1 MAHLERAIRKIV
13 KVGSNSDLIF
23 FANGAEDDSGGE
35 DLEEEEVASEELGL
49 SRSFRLNLG
58 CFVESDLDLQRMI
71 IVMYVC
77 SLTKL
82 LLNFSRFRDFF
93 WIPPFIQSEVKF
105 GY

>member
-1 MAHLERAIRKIV
+1 MAHLETAIRQIV
-13 KVGSNSDLIF
+13 KIGSISYLIF

-35 DLEEEEVASEELGL
+35 DFEEEDEVASEELGL

-82 LLNFSRFRDFF
+82 
-93 WIPPFIQSEVKF
+93 
-105 GY
+105 

>member
-1 MAHLERAIRKIV
+1 MAHLETAIRQIV
-13 KVGSNSDLIF
+13 KIGSISYLIF

-35 DLEEEEVASEELGL
+35 DLEEEDEVASEELGL

-58 CFVESDLDLQRMI
+58 CFVESDLDLQWMI

-82 LLNFSRFRDFF
+82 
-93 WIPPFIQSEVKF
+93 
-105 GY
+105 